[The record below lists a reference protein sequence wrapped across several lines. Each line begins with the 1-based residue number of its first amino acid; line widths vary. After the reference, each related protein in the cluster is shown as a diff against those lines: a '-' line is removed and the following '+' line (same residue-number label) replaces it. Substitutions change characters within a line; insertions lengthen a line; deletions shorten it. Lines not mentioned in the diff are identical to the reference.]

1 MLTLISDNDVDF
13 TDMSLVRHLVILNDE
28 RKWQFQR
35 GINKCNVSSDDNG
48 VVLSDESINDHNYAV
63 IPHRYKN

>member
-1 MLTLISDNDVDF
+1 MTKENDSF
-13 TDMSLVRHLVILNDE
+13 KGALS
-28 RKWQFQR
+28 
-35 GINKCNVSSDDNG
+35 NVSFYSDDND